1 MNLALAS
8 FLAYTA
14 VLLAIG
20 IWSYRIVEKVPI
32 AKYEEEFY
40 AAGRGLGGVVVAL
53 IIAGG
58 MASAGTFIA
67 GPGMCYAY
75 GYSWVLINVTQTF
88 LSLMLLAAVGIMV
101 GLVARRVNIV
111 TYLDIYSARYRS
123 RAVVLVMAA
132 LVALLL
138 IPYMATQFVGAA
150 RVIVQMT
157 GMGYF
162 ASLAL
167 GSGVVLV
174 YCVLGGMRGT
184 SVATLL
190 QGLVI
195 TVGTVLLFAG
205 TYRSAGG
212 FAGST
217 KVITTLDPK
226 FLSPT
231 MHGQFSWP
239 FIFSVACL
247 SGYFS
252 AGSPHGMLG
261 ALTYKNTTAL
271 KRGIWLGAILVFV
284 WTALLCIAGVMG
296 RAIVPNLEVA
306 DEIAPWLAMHVLP
319 GPLAGIVLAGIVAG
333 IQTTVAAMAIVIT
346 SSIARNVVN
355 ELGLELAPRQMK
367 SLSRVTM
374 TICLGAAIAL
384 ALTQPKLVQWIILFA
399 LGGIG
404 TSALAP
410 IVLGMYWK
418 RGNQWGALAS
428 ICCGMT
434 LYVLA
439 FTVAPGI
446 GVFGMHPSFPSTVAA
461 TVVYVLVSLLTP
473 PPSRDI
479 RQVFWGRDDRR
490 GAAAAPFA
498 GSRDLAA
505 GLGPERSA

>member
-1 MNLALAS
+1 MNLALLA
-8 FLAYTA
+8 FLAYTG

-40 AAGRGLGGVVVAL
+40 AAGRGLGGIVVAL

-101 GLVARRVNIV
+101 GLVARRVNVV
-111 TYLDIYSARYRS
+111 TYLDIYRARYQS
-123 RAVVLVMAA
+123 KAVVLIMAA
-132 LVALLL
+132 MVALLL
-138 IPYMATQFVGAA
+138 IPYMSTQFVGAA

-167 GSGVVLV
+167 GSGVVVV

-190 QGLVI
+190 QGIVI

-205 TYRSAGG
+205 TYKAAGG
-212 FAGST
+212 FQSST
-217 KVITTLDPK
+217 EAIAALDPK

-231 MHGQFSWP
+231 MFGEFQWP

-247 SGYFS
+247 SGYFA

-271 KRGIWLGAILVFV
+271 KRGIWIGAILVFI
-284 WTALLCIAGVMG
+284 WTMLLCVAGTMG
-296 RAIVPNLEVA
+296 RALIPNLEVA
-306 DEIAPWLAMHVLP
+306 DEIAPWLAMNVLP

-346 SSIARNVVN
+346 SSIARNVVR
-355 ELGLELAPRQMK
+355 ELGLELGPQQMK
-367 SLSRVTM
+367 TLSRVTM
-374 TICLGAAIAL
+374 TICLVAAIAL
-384 ALTQPKLVQWIILFA
+384 ALTQPKLVQWIIFFS
-399 LGGIG
+399 LGGIV
-404 TSALAP
+404 TAAIAP
-410 IVLGMYWK
+410 IVIGLYWR
-418 RGNQWGALAS
+418 RGNRWGALAA
-428 ICCGMT
+428 ICSGLT

-439 FTVAPGI
+439 FTVAPEI
-446 GVFGMHPSFPSTVAA
+446 GVFGMHPSFPCTVAA
-461 TVVYVLVSLLTP
+461 ALVYVLVSLATP
-473 PPSRDI
+473 PPSEDI
-479 RQVFWGRDDRR
+479 QRIFWGR
-490 GAAAAPFA
+490 AT
-498 GSRDLAA
+498 
-505 GLGPERSA
+505 

>member
-1 MNLALAS
+1 MNLALVS
-8 FLAYTA
+8 FLAYTG

-40 AAGRGLGGVVVAL
+40 AAGRGLGGIVVAL

-101 GLVARRVNIV
+101 GLVARRVNVV
-111 TYLDIYSARYRS
+111 TYLDIYSARYQS
-123 RAVVLVMAA
+123 KAVVVVMAT
-132 LVALLL
+132 LVTVLL
-138 IPYMATQFVGAA
+138 IPYMSTQFVGAA

-190 QGLVI
+190 QGVVI
-195 TVGTVLLFAG
+195 TVGTILLFVG
-205 TYRSAGG
+205 TYRAAGG
-212 FAGST
+212 FERST
-217 KVITTLDPK
+217 EAIAALDPK

-231 MHGQFSWP
+231 MMGEFTWP

-247 SGYFS
+247 SGYFA

-271 KRGIWLGAILVFV
+271 KRGIWLGAILVFI
-284 WTALLCIAGVMG
+284 WTMMLCVAGTMG
-296 RAIVPNLEVA
+296 RALIPNLEVA
-306 DEIAPWLAMHVLP
+306 DEIAPWLAMNVLP

-346 SSIARNVVN
+346 SSIARNVVR
-355 ELGLELAPRQMK
+355 ELGLELTPQQLK
-367 SLSRVTM
+367 TLSRVTM
-374 TICLGAAIAL
+374 TTCLVAAMAL
-384 ALTQPKLVQWIILFA
+384 ALTEPKLVQWIIFFA

-404 TSALAP
+404 SSAIAP
-410 IVLGMYWK
+410 VVIGLYWR
-418 RGNQWGALAS
+418 RGNRWGALAS
-428 ICCGMT
+428 ICFGMT
-434 LYVLA
+434 SYVLA
-439 FTVAPGI
+439 YTVLPEI
-446 GVFGMHPSFPSTVAA
+446 GVFGMHPSFPCTVAA
-461 TVVYVLVSLLTP
+461 AVVYVLVSLATTP
-473 PPSRDI
+473 PSEDI
-479 RQVFWGRDDRR
+479 QRTFWGRTRK
-490 GAAAAPFA
+490 ATLQNP
-498 GSRDLAA
+498 
-505 GLGPERSA
+505 

>member
-1 MNLALAS
+1 VNLALFS
-8 FLAYTA
+8 FLAYTG

-20 IWSYRIVEKVPI
+20 IWSYRIVENVPI

-101 GLVARRVNIV
+101 GLVARRVNVV
-111 TYLDIYSARYRS
+111 TYLDIYRARYQS
-123 RAVVLVMAA
+123 KAVVLVMAT
-132 LVALLL
+132 LVAFLL

-162 ASLAL
+162 TSLAL

-190 QGLVI
+190 QGIVI

-205 TYRSAGG
+205 TYRTAGG
-212 FAGST
+212 FESST
-217 KVITTLDPK
+217 EAIAALDPK

-231 MHGQFSWP
+231 MFGEFPWP

-247 SGYFS
+247 SGYFA

-261 ALTYKNTTAL
+261 ALTYKNTIAL
-271 KRGIWLGAILVFV
+271 KRGIWLGAILVFI
-284 WTALLCIAGVMG
+284 WTMLLCVAGVMG
-296 RAIVPNLEVA
+296 RAIIPSLEVA
-306 DEIAPWLAMHVLP
+306 DEIAPWLAMKVLP

-346 SSIARNVVN
+346 SSIARNVVH
-355 ELGLELAPRQMK
+355 ELGLELSPRQMK
-367 SLSRVTM
+367 TLSRVTM
-374 TICLGAAIAL
+374 TTCLVAAISL

-404 TSALAP
+404 TSAIAP
-410 IVLGMYWK
+410 IVLGIYWK
-418 RGNQWGALAS
+418 RGNRWGALAS
-428 ICCGMT
+428 ICFDMT

-439 FTVAPGI
+439 FTVLPEI
-446 GVFGMHPSFPSTVAA
+446 GLFGMHPSLPCTAA
-461 TVVYVLVSLLTP
+461 AAVVYVLVSMATP
-473 PPSRDI
+473 PPSDDI
-479 RQVFWGRDDRR
+479 LRTFWGRVR
-490 GAAAAPFA
+490 
-498 GSRDLAA
+498 
-505 GLGPERSA
+505 

>member
-1 MNLALAS
+1 MNLALVA
-8 FLAYTA
+8 FLAYTG

-101 GLVARRVNIV
+101 GLVARRVSVV
-111 TYLDIYSARYRS
+111 TYLDIYRARYQS
-123 RAVVLVMAA
+123 RAVVLVMAT
-132 LVALLL
+132 LVTLLL

-174 YCVLGGMRGT
+174 YCVLGGMRGA

-190 QGLVI
+190 QGVVI

-205 TYRSAGG
+205 TYRAAGG

-217 KVITTLDPK
+217 QVIAALDPK

-231 MHGQFSWP
+231 MSGEFQWP

-247 SGYFS
+247 SGYFA

-261 ALTYKNTTAL
+261 ALSYKNTTAL
-271 KRGIWLGAILVFV
+271 KRGIWIGSILVFI
-284 WTALLCIAGVMG
+284 WTVLLCVAGVMG
-296 RAIVPNLEVA
+296 RAIIPNLEVA
-306 DEIAPWLAMHVLP
+306 DEIAPWLAMNVLP

-346 SSIARNVVN
+346 SSIARNVVR
-355 ELGLELAPRQMK
+355 ELGLELTPQQMK
-367 SLSRVTM
+367 TLSRVTM
-374 TICLGAAIAL
+374 TTCLVAAIAL
-384 ALTQPKLVQWIILFA
+384 ALTQPKLVQWIIFFS
-399 LGGIG
+399 LGGIV
-404 TSALAP
+404 TAAIAP
-410 IVLGMYWK
+410 VVIGLYWR
-418 RGNQWGALAS
+418 RGNRWGALAA

-439 FTVAPGI
+439 FTVLPEI
-446 GVFGMHPSFPSTVAA
+446 GVFGMHPSFPCTVAA
-461 TVVYVLVSLLTP
+461 ALVYVLVSLATP
-473 PPSRDI
+473 PPSEDVLRT
-479 RQVFWGRDDRR
+479 FWGRPIKTQS
-490 GAAAAPFA
+490 APK
-498 GSRDLAA
+498 
-505 GLGPERSA
+505 PSAT

>member
-1 MNLALAS
+1 MSLALVS
-8 FLAYTA
+8 FLAYTL

-40 AAGRGLGGVVVAL
+40 AAGRGLGGIVVAL

-75 GYSWVLINVTQTF
+75 GYSWVLINATQVF
-88 LSLMLLAAVGIMV
+88 MALMLLAAVGIMV
-101 GLVARRVNIV
+101 GLVARRINVV
-111 TYLDIYSARYRS
+111 TYLDIFKERYRS
-123 RAVVLVMAA
+123 KAVVLVLAG
-132 LVALLL
+132 LVTVML

-157 GMGYF
+157 GMSYV

-190 QGLVI
+190 QGIVI
-195 TVGTVLLFAG
+195 TVGTIMLFVG
-205 TYRSAGG
+205 TYKAAGG
-212 FAGST
+212 FEQST
-217 KVITTLDPK
+217 AALAAIDPK

-231 MHGQFSWP
+231 MSGEFPWP
-239 FIFSVACL
+239 FIFSIACL

-271 KRGIWLGAILVFV
+271 KRGIWLGAILVYI
-284 WTALLCIAGVMG
+284 WTILLCVAGVMG
-296 RAIVPNLEVA
+296 RAIIPDLEVA
-306 DEIAPWLAMHVLP
+306 DEIAPWLAMNVLP
-319 GPLAGIVLAGIVAG
+319 GPLSGIVLAGIVAG

-346 SSIARNVVN
+346 SSIARNVVR
-355 ELGLELAPRQMK
+355 ELNIELTPQGSK
-367 SLSRVTM
+367 TLSRVVM
-374 TICLGAAIAL
+374 TLCLLAAIGL
-384 ALTQPKLVQWIILFA
+384 ALTEPKLVQWIIIFA

-404 TSALAP
+404 TSAMAP
-410 IVLGMYWK
+410 ILLGMYWK
-418 RGNQWGALAS
+418 RGNGWGALAAIS
-428 ICCGMT
+428 TGMT

-439 FTVAPGI
+439 HVGFPQI
-446 GVFGMHPSFPSTVAA
+446 GVFGMHPSLPCTIAA
-461 TVVYVLVSLLTP
+461 AIAYIIVSLMTP
-473 PPSRDI
+473 PPPADLV
-479 RQVFWGRDDRR
+479 QTFWGRTTGTRTI
-490 GAAAAPFA
+490 GQ
-498 GSRDLAA
+498 
-505 GLGPERSA
+505 

>member
-1 MNLALAS
+1 MNLAMVS
-8 FLAYTA
+8 FLAYTG

-32 AKYEEEFY
+32 ARYEEEFY
-40 AAGRGLGGVVVAL
+40 TAGRGLGGVLVAL

-101 GLVARRVNIV
+101 GLVARRVNVV
-111 TYLDIYSARYRS
+111 TYLDIFRARYRS
-123 RAVVLVMAA
+123 KAVVLLMAT
-132 LVALLL
+132 LVAVLL

-162 ASLAL
+162 TSLAL

-190 QGLVI
+190 QGVVI
-195 TVGTVLLFAG
+195 TVGTVLLFVG

-217 KVITTLDPK
+217 EAIAAIDPR

-231 MHGQFSWP
+231 MSGEFTWP

-247 SGYFS
+247 SSYFA

-271 KRGIWLGAILVFV
+271 KRGIWIGAILVFV
-284 WTALLCIAGVMG
+284 WTMLLCMAGVMG

-346 SSIARNVVN
+346 SSIARNVVH
-355 ELGLELAPRQMK
+355 ELGLELTPQQMK
-367 SLSRVTM
+367 TLSRVTM
-374 TICLGAAIAL
+374 TTCLVAAIAL
-384 ALTQPKLVQWIILFA
+384 ALTQPKLVQWIIFFA

-404 TSALAP
+404 ASAIAP
-410 IVLGMYWK
+410 ILLGMYWK

-439 FTVAPGI
+439 FTLVPEI
-446 GVFGMHPSFPSTVAA
+446 GVFGMHPSFPCVAA
-461 TVVYVLVSLLTP
+461 AAVVYVLVSLATP
-473 PPSRDI
+473 PPSQDI
-479 RQVFWGRDDRR
+479 LRTFWGRTK
-490 GAAAAPFA
+490 
-498 GSRDLAA
+498 
-505 GLGPERSA
+505 

>member
-1 MNLALAS
+1 LSAALVS

-32 AKYEEEFY
+32 ARYEEEFY
-40 AAGRGLGGVVVAL
+40 TAGRGLGGVVVAL

-88 LSLMLLAAVGIMV
+88 LGLMVLAAVGIMV
-101 GLVARRVNIV
+101 GLIARRVNVV
-111 TYLDIYSARYRS
+111 TYLDLYRARYQS

-132 LVALLL
+132 LVTLLL

-184 SVATLL
+184 SVATVL
-190 QGLVI
+190 QGVVI

-205 TYRSAGG
+205 TYRAAGG
-212 FAGST
+212 FEGST
-217 KVITTLDPK
+217 EALAAADPK

-231 MHGQFSWP
+231 MSGAFPWP

-247 SGYFS
+247 SGYFA

-271 KRGIWLGAILVFV
+271 KRGIWIGAILVFL
-284 WTALLCIAGVMG
+284 WTLLLCMAGAMG

-306 DEIAPWLAMHVLP
+306 DEIAPWLAMNVLP

-346 SSIARNVVN
+346 SSIARNVVR
-355 ELGLELAPRQMK
+355 EIGLELTPRQMK
-367 SLSRVTM
+367 ALSRATM
-374 TICLGAAIAL
+374 TACLGAAMAL
-384 ALTQPKLVQWIILFA
+384 ALAQPKLVQWIILFA

-404 TSALAP
+404 ASSLAP
-410 IVLGMYWK
+410 IVLGLYWR
-418 RGNQWGALAS
+418 RGNQWGALAAIS
-428 ICCGMT
+428 SGMV

-439 FTVAPGI
+439 FTIAPGI
-446 GVFGMHPSFPSTVAA
+446 AVFGMHPSLPCTAA
-461 TVVYVLVSLLTP
+461 AAAVFVLVSLATP
-473 PPSRDI
+473 PPSEAIVRT
-479 RQVFWGRDDRR
+479 FWKK
-490 GAAAAPFA
+490 AT
-498 GSRDLAA
+498 
-505 GLGPERSA
+505 

>member
-1 MNLALAS
+1 MSWALAS
-8 FLAYTA
+8 FLAYTG

-20 IWSYRIVEKVPI
+20 IWSYRIVEKVPV
-32 AKYEEEFY
+32 ARYEDEFY

-88 LSLMLLAAVGIMV
+88 LSLMLLAGVGIMV
-101 GLVARRVNIV
+101 GLVARRVNVV
-111 TYLDIYSARYRS
+111 TYLDIYKARYRS

-157 GMGYF
+157 GLGYLP
-162 ASLAL
+162 SLAL

-174 YCVLGGMRGT
+174 YCVLGGMRAT

-190 QGLVI
+190 QGVVI
-195 TVGTVLLFAG
+195 TVGTLLLFAG
-205 TYRSAGG
+205 TYRAAGG
-212 FAGST
+212 FQGST
-217 KVITTLDPK
+217 EAILALDPK

-231 MHGQFSWP
+231 MLGEFPWP

-252 AGSPHGMLG
+252 VGSPHGMLG
-261 ALTYKNTTAL
+261 ALTYRNTKAL
-271 KRGIWLGAILVFV
+271 KRGIWIGAILLFV
-284 WTALLCIAGVMG
+284 WTLLLCVSGVMG
-296 RAIVPNLEVA
+296 RAIVADLEVA
-306 DEIAPWLAMHVLP
+306 DEIAPWLAMRVLP
-319 GPLAGIVLAGIVAG
+319 GPLAGVVLAGIVAG

-346 SSIARNVVN
+346 SSFAKNVAQ
-355 ELGLELAPRQMK
+355 ELGLALGPEQTKR
-367 SLSRVTM
+367 LSRLTM
-374 TICLGAAIAL
+374 AVCLGAAIAL
-384 ALTQPKLVQWIILFA
+384 ALVQPPLVQWIILFS

-404 TSALAP
+404 VSAFAP
-410 IVLGMYWK
+410 ILLGMYWR
-418 RGNQWGALAS
+418 RGNQQGALAS
-428 ICCGMT
+428 IACGMT

-439 FTVAPGI
+439 FTVAPEI
-446 GVFGMHPSFPSTVAA
+446 GVLGMHPSFPC
-461 TVVYVLVSLLTP
+461 TVVAVAVYVVVSLATP
-473 PPSRDI
+473 RPPEDVVA
-479 RQVFWGRDDRR
+479 VFWGVSRR
-490 GAAAAPFA
+490 KSPA
-498 GSRDLAA
+498 
-505 GLGPERSA
+505 

>member
-1 MNLALAS
+1 VNLALLA
-8 FLAYTA
+8 FLAYTG

-40 AAGRGLGGVVVAL
+40 TAGRGFGGILVAL
-53 IIAGG
+53 IICGG

-88 LSLMLLAAVGIMV
+88 VSLMLLAAVGIMV
-101 GLVARRVNIV
+101 GLVARRVNVV
-111 TYLDIYSARYRS
+111 TYLDIYRARYRGK
-123 RAVVLVMAA
+123 AVVLVMAT
-132 LVALLL
+132 LVAILL

-162 ASLAL
+162 TSLAL

-190 QGLVI
+190 QGVVI
-195 TVGTVLLFAG
+195 TAGTVLLFLG
-205 TYRSAGG
+205 TYRAAGG
-212 FAGST
+212 FERST
-217 KVITTLDPK
+217 EAIAALDPK
-226 FLSPT
+226 LLSPT
-231 MHGQFSWP
+231 MSGEFPWP

-247 SGYFS
+247 SGYFA

-271 KRGIWLGAILVFV
+271 KRGIWLGAILVFI
-284 WTALLCIAGVMG
+284 WTMLLCVAGVMG

-306 DEIAPWLAMHVLP
+306 DEIAPWLAMNVLP
-319 GPLAGIVLAGIVAG
+319 GPLAGVVLAGIVAG

-346 SSIARNVVN
+346 SSIARNVVQ
-355 ELGLELAPRQMK
+355 ELGIELTPEGMK
-367 SLSRVTM
+367 LLSRVTM
-374 TICLGAAIAL
+374 TTCLVAAIAL
-384 ALTQPKLVQWIILFA
+384 AMTQPTLVQWIILFA

-404 TSALAP
+404 VSALGP
-410 IVLGMYWK
+410 VLLGMYWK
-418 RGNQWGALAS
+418 RGNRWGALAS

-439 FTVAPGI
+439 FTVVPEI
-446 GVFGMHPSFPSTVAA
+446 GLFGMHPSFPCTVAA
-461 TVVYVLVSLLTP
+461 VVVYVLVSLATP
-473 PPSRDI
+473 PPSEEIVRT
-479 RQVFWGRDDRR
+479 FWGQTRR
-490 GAAAAPFA
+490 A
-498 GSRDLAA
+498 
-505 GLGPERSA
+505 

>member
-1 MNLALAS
+1 VNLALVS
-8 FLAYTA
+8 FLAYTG

-32 AKYEEEFY
+32 ARYEEEFY
-40 AAGRGLGGVVVAL
+40 AAGRGLGGLVVAL
-53 IIAGG
+53 VISGG

-75 GYSWVLINVTQTF
+75 GYSWVLINITQTF

-101 GLVARRVNIV
+101 GLVARRVNVV
-111 TYLDIYSARYRS
+111 TYLDIYRARYRS
-123 RAVVLVMAA
+123 RAVVLLMAA

-138 IPYMATQFVGAA
+138 IPYMSTQFVGAA

-157 GMGYF
+157 GMGYL

-184 SVATLL
+184 SVATVL
-190 QGLVI
+190 QGVVI
-195 TVGTVLLFAG
+195 TVGTVLLFVG
-205 TYRSAGG
+205 TWKAAGG
-212 FAGST
+212 FEHST
-217 KVITTLDPK
+217 EAIAALDPK

-231 MHGQFSWP
+231 MHGTFTWP

-247 SGYFS
+247 SSYFS
-252 AGSPHGMLG
+252 AGSPHGMLA

-271 KRGIWLGAILVFV
+271 KRGIWIGAILVFL
-284 WTALLCIAGVMG
+284 WTLLLCVAGVMG
-296 RAIVPNLEVA
+296 RALVPDLTVP
-306 DEIAPWLAMHVLP
+306 DEIAPWLAMNVLP

-346 SSIARNVVN
+346 SSIARNVVQ
-355 ELGLELAPRQMK
+355 ELNLTLTPRRMK
-367 SLSRVTM
+367 TLSRVIM
-374 TICLGAAIAL
+374 TACLGAAVAL
-384 ALTQPKLVQWIILFA
+384 ALTQPKLVQWIIFFA

-404 TSALAP
+404 TSAIAP
-410 IVLGMYWK
+410 IVLGLYWK
-418 RGNQWGALAS
+418 RGNRWGALAS

-439 FTVAPGI
+439 FTGVPQI
-446 GVFGMHPSFPSTVAA
+446 GVFGMHPSLPCTVAA
-461 TVVYVLVSLLTP
+461 AIVYVLVSLATP
-473 PPSRDI
+473 PPSEDVART
-479 RQVFWGRDDRR
+479 FWGRAQARESNL
-490 GAAAAPFA
+490 PV
-498 GSRDLAA
+498 
-505 GLGPERSA
+505 LGDG

>member
-1 MNLALAS
+1 VNLALVS
-8 FLAYTA
+8 FLAYTG

-111 TYLDIYSARYRS
+111 TYLDIYRARYRS
-123 RAVVLVMAA
+123 KAVVLVMAA

-138 IPYMATQFVGAA
+138 IPYMSTQFVGAA

-157 GMGYF
+157 GMGYV

-190 QGLVI
+190 QGIVI
-195 TVGTVLLFAG
+195 TVGTVLLFVG
-205 TYRSAGG
+205 TYRAAGG
-212 FAGST
+212 FESST
-217 KVITTLDPK
+217 NAIAALDPK

-231 MHGQFSWP
+231 MNGDFTWP

-247 SGYFS
+247 SGYFA

-271 KRGIWLGAILVFV
+271 KRGIWIGAILVFI
-284 WTALLCIAGVMG
+284 WTMLLCVAGTMG
-296 RAIVPNLEVA
+296 RAIIPNLEVA
-306 DEIAPWLAMHVLP
+306 DEIAPWLAMNVLP

-346 SSIARNVVN
+346 SSIARNVVR
-355 ELGLELAPRQMK
+355 ELEIDLDPQQMK
-367 SLSRVTM
+367 TLSRVTM
-374 TICLGAAIAL
+374 TTCLVAAIAL
-384 ALTQPKLVQWIILFA
+384 AMTQPKLVQWIIFFS
-399 LGGIG
+399 LGGIV
-404 TSALAP
+404 TAAIAP
-410 IVLGMYWK
+410 IVLGLFWK
-418 RGNQWGALAS
+418 RGNRWGALAS
-428 ICCGMT
+428 ICSGIT

-439 FTVAPGI
+439 FTVVPEI
-446 GVFGMHPSFPSTVAA
+446 GVFGMHPSFPCTVAA
-461 TVVYVLVSLLTP
+461 AVVYVVVSLLTP
-473 PPSRDI
+473 PPEEDI
-479 RQVFWGRDDRR
+479 LRTFWGTT
-490 GAAAAPFA
+490 G
-498 GSRDLAA
+498 
-505 GLGPERSA
+505 